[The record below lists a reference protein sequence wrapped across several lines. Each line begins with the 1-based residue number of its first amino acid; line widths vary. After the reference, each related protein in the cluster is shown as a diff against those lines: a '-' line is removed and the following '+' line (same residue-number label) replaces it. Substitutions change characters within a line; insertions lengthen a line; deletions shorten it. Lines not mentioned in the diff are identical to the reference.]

1 MADADRQLLTECG
14 ITDFQELA
22 RRCADARRFRGQST
36 TRWAAPCPLVA
47 IQLAVNVRHWPAE
60 FVAAA
65 LLAVAADPLTRSPM
79 RLAEAGPWWDVRP
92 ATNKVAGDPSVLAAL
107 EQQLDAVAG
116 RRPALQAQARAQLE
130 AEHIPLTRATVVARA
145 VNSPHRDEYH
155 GVHPMRP
162 PPNPSHTSRRAHE

>member
-1 MADADRQLLTECG
+1 MADADQRLLTECG
-14 ITDFQELA
+14 ITDLHELA
-22 RRCADARRFRGQST
+22 QRCVDARRSLGQPT
-36 TRWAAPCPLVA
+36 TRWAAPCLLVA

-60 FVAAA
+60 LVETA

-92 ATNKVAGDPSVLAAL
+92 ATNKVADDPSVLAAL

-116 RRPALQAQARAQLE
+116 RRPALQARARAELE

-145 VNSPHRDEYH
+145 VEILHQEECDGCAPDETAAEP
-155 GVHPMRP
+155 V
-162 PPNPSHTSRRAHE
+162 SHSRRVHE